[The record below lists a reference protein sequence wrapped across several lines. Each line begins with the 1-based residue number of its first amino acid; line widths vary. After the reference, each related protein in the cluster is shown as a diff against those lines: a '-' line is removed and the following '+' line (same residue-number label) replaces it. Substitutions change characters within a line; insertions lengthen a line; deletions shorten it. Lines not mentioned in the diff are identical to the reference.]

1 MFNSNCIKIFF
12 YLNFF
17 YLVIIVIYLIINSK
31 NDSSLPAAAYSIS
44 SRHGAN
50 HPHTYNNS
58 LDQCDIGKPLTDE
71 EKSAFQTISDTLI
84 TLRTRMIPYPNEY
97 FQGRGIVLT
106 TGSEQLDFAKI
117 NLKMLELTGTQL
129 PVQVTNIIEV
139 IETVYPFYCRYGT
152 HMYRFQRTV

>member
-1 MFNSNCIKIFF
+1 MNCIKIFC

-31 NDSSLPAAAYSIS
+31 NDSSLPPAVHSIS
-44 SRHGAN
+44 FRHGAN
-50 HPHTYNNS
+50 HSHMYDNS
-58 LDQCDIGKPLTDE
+58 LDQCDIGKPLTEE
-71 EKSAFQTISDTLI
+71 EKSAFQTISNTLI

-106 TGSEQLDFAKI
+106 TGSEQLDFAKV

-129 PVQVTNIIEV
+129 PVQVINISDVRSLISS
-139 IETVYPFYCRYGT
+139 FY
-152 HMYRFQRTV
+152 